1 MHLVEYGNR
10 TYRAWGNIELPKYL
24 LKPHKVCATNIVI
37 SNLPNPPCQRGISYS
52 RFRNYLYTRI
62 VTRTVKVLGTG

>member
-1 MHLVEYGNR
+1 MNSGNGIILNIQERTGFTSILPFLVG
-10 TYRAWGNIELPKYL
+10 
-24 LKPHKVCATNIVI
+24 
-37 SNLPNPPCQRGISYS
+37 SS